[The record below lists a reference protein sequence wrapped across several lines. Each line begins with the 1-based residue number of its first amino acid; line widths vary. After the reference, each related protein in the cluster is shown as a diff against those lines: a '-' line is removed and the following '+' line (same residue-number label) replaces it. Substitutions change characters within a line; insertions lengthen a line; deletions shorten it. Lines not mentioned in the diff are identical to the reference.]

1 MPVPG
6 VRFLY
11 LSCSDL
17 DAMRRF
23 YTDLIG
29 MNEIYYSSD
38 DRMLAYD
45 CDGFQFTVLES
56 KDVSPIDEDWG
67 RQPGW
72 SGGTG
77 TTASWSAALTE
88 DTYADA
94 IERLKKADVPA
105 LHDDPVW
112 VHYWSFP
119 VRDPMGNTVE
129 VTLAPTEAPPST
141 DWLG

>member
-6 VRFLY
+6 VKFLY

-17 DAMRRF
+17 DAMRGF
-23 YTDLIG
+23 YTDLVGIDE
-29 MNEIYYSSD
+29 MYFSAEE
-38 DRMLAYD
+38 RMLAYD
-45 CDGFQFTVLES
+45 CAGFQFTILES
-56 KDVSPIDEDWG
+56 DQAVSVDEDWG

-72 SGGTG
+72 TGGTG
-77 TTASWSAALTE
+77 TTTSWSVALTD
-88 DTYADA
+88 DTYPDA

-105 LHDDPVW
+105 LHDNPVW

-129 VTLAPTEAPPST
+129 VTLAPAETPTSTEWP
-141 DWLG
+141 G